1 MWKKIVCLFLCAAFV
16 PALAFSADG
25 DLAQRVSQLEERV
38 GQGWFDRIE
47 LSGAVEAEANYT
59 SSDDENSSD
68 IDLTTVELGVDVAL
82 TKNFSGFVLA
92 KWEDDEGALFI
103 DEGGI
108 VLGNVEENGL
118 ALTVGKLYVPF
129 GVFESNFIS
138 DPLTLELGETRE
150 GAAVVDFSAQG
161 LYGAAY
167 LFNSE
172 LNKAGSD
179 DKIDAYGAKLGY
191 ALESDN
197 LSFDVSA
204 GYISNITSSGGFVDG
219 LGGGTEIAD
228 QSAGATVSAIVSI
241 ADFTFVG
248 EYMAV
253 LDSDYSETN
262 NSEPTALQLEVSYG
276 FDLLEHESSVA
287 ATYQQTDEASDLGL
301 AETRY
306 GVVFAYEIVE
316 GLGTTVEYVR
326 NESYDDDDE
335 EDSLTCQLALEF

>member
-16 PALAFSADG
+16 PVLAFSADG
-25 DLAQRVSQLEERV
+25 DIAQRVSQLEEKI
-38 GQGWFDRIE
+38 GQGWFDKIE
-47 LSGAVEAEANYT
+47 FSGAVEAEANYT
-59 SSDDENSSD
+59 SSDDGDSSD
-68 IDLTTVELGVDVAL
+68 IDLTTIELGVDVAL
-82 TKNFSGFVLA
+82 TKKFSGFLLA
-92 KWEDDEGALFI
+92 KWEDDEGTVFI

-150 GAAVVDFSAQG
+150 GAAVVDFAAQG

-172 LNKAGSD
+172 LNKTGSD
-179 DKIDAYGAKLGY
+179 DKVDAYGAKFGY
-191 ALESDN
+191 ALESES

-204 GYISNITSSGGFVDG
+204 GYISNITSSSGFVDG
-219 LGGGTEIAD
+219 LGDGAEIAD
-228 QSAGATVSAIVSI
+228 QSAGATFAAIVNV

-253 LDSDYSETN
+253 LDNDYSTTN
-262 NSEPTALQLEVSYG
+262 SSEPTALQLEISYG
-276 FDLLEHESSVA
+276 FDLVEHASSVA
-287 ATYQQTDEASDLGL
+287 ATYQETDEASDLGL

-306 GVVFAYEIVE
+306 GVAFAYEVVD
-316 GLGTTVEYVR
+316 GLGVTVEYMR
-326 NESYDDDDE
+326 NESYDDEE